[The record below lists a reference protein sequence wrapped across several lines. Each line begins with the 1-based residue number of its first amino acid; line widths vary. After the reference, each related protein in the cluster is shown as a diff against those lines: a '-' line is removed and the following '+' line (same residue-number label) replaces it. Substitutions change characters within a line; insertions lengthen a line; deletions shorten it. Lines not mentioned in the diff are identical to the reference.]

1 MGQRPNVPLICDLDK
16 HFYSG
21 LIVSVANLN
30 KYIMWLAHTC
40 SGLGNQKTMADVTM
54 TVFLMHKLCLKKSLR
69 QFPLFVLKEENALCL
84 ESLHESWRVWS
95 WPDS

>member
-1 MGQRPNVPLICDLDK
+1 MGQRPNAPLICDLDK

-54 TVFLMHKLCLKKSLR
+54 TVFLMHKLCLKKKPQAVSAFCPKRGKRSL
-69 QFPLFVLKEENALCL
+69 P
-84 ESLHESWRVWS
+84 
-95 WPDS
+95 